1 MLIDT
6 AERKVIYLS
15 KKGEFLNSTVKEIST
30 TENEDLKKR
39 FEYIKE
45 ILKGK

>member
-1 MLIDT
+1 MLVDT
-6 AERKVIYLS
+6 TERQVIYLS
-15 KKGEFLNSTVKEIST
+15 KKGEILNHTVKEILS

-45 ILKGK
+45 LLKER

>member
-6 AERKVIYLS
+6 AERKVMYLS
-15 KKGEFLNSTVKEIST
+15 KQGNFLNSTVKEIQN
-30 TENEDLKKR
+30 TENEDFKKR
-39 FEYIKE
+39 FEYVKD